1 MSHPVISFST
11 HEKVGRIWDVLKST
25 SHNGFPVVDGLPI
38 ELDQNLNRRTFG
50 KARGL
55 ILRFS
60 GYLLGSVLLLSTP
73 PSRSELIVM
82 LQHKIFSELY
92 TEWEG
97 KVDMALFREAYP
109 RLDDGTKAA
118 VFKNSH
124 LDIRLPPGILI
135 YQESTSQ
142 VQRENTT
149 WI

>member
-25 SHNGFPVVDGLPI
+25 SHNGFPVVDWLPI

-60 GYLLGSVLLLSTP
+60 CWPLGNSCAAIYFYFF
-73 PSRSELIVM
+73 RSELIVM

-109 RLDDGTKAA
+109 RLD
-118 VFKNSH
+118 
-124 LDIRLPPGILI
+124 
-135 YQESTSQ
+135 
-142 VQRENTT
+142 
-149 WI
+149 

>member
-25 SHNGFPVVDGLPI
+25 SHNGFPVVDGLPT
-38 ELDQNLNRRTFG
+38 ELDQNQNRRTFG

-55 ILRFS
+55 ILRCFDNLKKTPCN
-60 GYLLGSVLLLSTP
+60 LLF
-73 PSRSELIVM
+73 RSELIVM

-109 RLDDGTKAA
+109 RLVD
-118 VFKNSH
+118 
-124 LDIRLPPGILI
+124 
-135 YQESTSQ
+135 ST
-142 VQRENTT
+142 
-149 WI
+149 

>member
-60 GYLLGSVLLLSTP
+60 CLLLETLCYRYLP
-73 PSRSELIVM
+73 PTSRSELIVM

-109 RLDDGTKAA
+109 RFD
-118 VFKNSH
+118 
-124 LDIRLPPGILI
+124 
-135 YQESTSQ
+135 Y
-142 VQRENTT
+142 
-149 WI
+149 

>member
-73 PSRSELIVM
+73 TSRSELIVM

-109 RLDDGTKAA
+109 RLVD
-118 VFKNSH
+118 
-124 LDIRLPPGILI
+124 
-135 YQESTSQ
+135 ST
-142 VQRENTT
+142 
-149 WI
+149 

>member
-38 ELDQNLNRRTFG
+38 ELDQNQNRRTFG

-55 ILRFS
+55 ILRVFDNLKKTPWN
-60 GYLLGSVLLLSTP
+60 LLF
-73 PSRSELIVM
+73 RSELIVM

-109 RLDDGTKAA
+109 R
-118 VFKNSH
+118 
-124 LDIRLPPGILI
+124 
-135 YQESTSQ
+135 
-142 VQRENTT
+142 
-149 WI
+149 

>member
-60 GYLLGSVLLLSTP
+60 SSPLDNSVRTAINSHF
-73 PSRSELIVM
+73 SRSELIVM

-109 RLDDGTKAA
+109 R
-118 VFKNSH
+118 S
-124 LDIRLPPGILI
+124 RL
-135 YQESTSQ
+135 
-142 VQRENTT
+142 
-149 WI
+149 